1 MKDFVKRLLCRTFVL
16 ILLSSFAFAFASE
29 YSSLYLDSYSAAVTP
44 VSGGKMVVSV
54 DVMGRGEQEMLGATR
69 IIIYESTDNKVFKRV
84 VSYSYEDYPAMMGSG
99 AFYYDDPVT
108 YYGTPGYYYKAS
120 VYVYAGD
127 GVNGTERNYTTSSKR
142 AIS

>member
-1 MKDFVKRLLCRTFVL
+1 MKSFVKRLFCGTLVL
-16 ILLSSFAFAFASE
+16 ALVSSLVFASASE
-29 YSSLYLDSYSAAVTP
+29 YSSLYLDSYGAAVTP
-44 VSGGKMVVSV
+44 RSGGKMVVSV
-54 DVMGRGEQEMLGATR
+54 DVMGRGEQEMLGSTL

-84 VSYSYEDYPAMMGSG
+84 ASYSYEDYPAMMGSG
-99 AFYYDDPVT
+99 MFYYEDPVT

-127 GVNGTERNYTTSSKR
+127 GVNGTELNYTTSSKR

>member
-1 MKDFVKRLLCRTFVL
+1 MKGFVKRLLCGTL
-16 ILLSSFAFAFASE
+16 ALALLSSLVFASASTF
-29 YSSLYLDSYSAAVTP
+29 SSLYLDSYGAAVTP
-44 VSGGKMVVSV
+44 DSGGRMVVSV
-54 DVMGRGEQEMLGATR
+54 DVIGRGYQEMLGATL
-69 IIIYESTDNKVFKRV
+69 IIIYESTDNKVFTRV
-84 VSYSYEDYPAMMGSG
+84 ASYSYEDYPVMMGSG
-99 AFYYDDPVT
+99 KFYVKDPVT